1 MNDAA
6 ERPTTG
12 DRLRSAERVEPGR
25 TGLMWFAGALVLY
38 ALTAAIGPMWAD
50 SSKLAIYAL
59 HAYFPSLN
67 PGDHAGWTLLAHG
80 WLALIPWLSPWR
92 SLHLFS
98 ALGGAIAV
106 GLASAA
112 ALEKTGRQAAAHAT
126 GAMLLVALPVWWAST
141 LTETYSMAWALVCA
155 VAFLSARRTSGC
167 RGGIAIS
174 VMMGLAAGLAAAVH
188 SFTIILTFPYLAS
201 ERKTHWPII
210 ALALLVGAAP
220 LWTAA
225 FVSVVD
231 PLTGYQASGA
241 STWGWHLASFVEIR
255 RVAKGL
261 VTVSALVGLALGPLG
276 TAAIY
281 QNMRSA
287 SERPRSLVSIVC
299 LILLAGGLA
308 SYSPFRLHLMCGM
321 LVVGGILLFTPNLAP
336 RQRTAHVAIQSILY
350 LAVPFALT
358 ATGHGGAG
366 VRELP
371 GRINAWYFFSP
382 IKIWDSGPA
391 GYAQE
396 LLKMAPARAVI
407 FADFNVGAVLKLVQ
421 EDGRLRPDVTIRAT
435 AIDDALASA
444 DPASRIASEIARMD
458 ALGRPVVLADTWD
471 PYYRVSELR
480 RRHGLEFDS
489 CGPGLSVRRVPPDP
503 R

>member
-1 MNDAA
+1 MD
-6 ERPTTG
+6 EG
-12 DRLRSAERVEPGR
+12 SGPGR
-25 TGLMWFAGALVLY
+25 TGLSWFAAALVLY
-38 ALTAAIGPMWAD
+38 VSTAALGPMWAD

-98 ALGGAIAV
+98 ALCGATAV

-112 ALEKTGRQAAAHAT
+112 AQEKTGRPAAGHTT
-126 GAMLLVALPVWWAST
+126 GALLLVALPVWWAST
-141 LTETYSMAWALVCA
+141 LTETYAMAWAFICA
-155 VAFLSARRTSGC
+155 VAFLAARRSG
-167 RGGIAIS
+167 GGSNAVS
-174 VMMGLAAGLAAAVH
+174 AMMGLAAGLAAAVH
-188 SFTIILTFPYLAS
+188 SFTILLTAPYLVS
-201 ERKTHWPII
+201 ERKARWPII
-210 ALALLVGAAP
+210 ALTSLAGAAP
-220 LWTAA
+220 IWAAA

-241 STWGWHLASFVEIR
+241 STWSWHFTSFIEIR

-261 VTVSALVGLALGPLG
+261 VTVSAFLGLALGPLG
-276 TAAIY
+276 AAGLY
-281 QNMRSA
+281 RGVRNASA
-287 SERPRSLVSIVC
+287 RPPSLLSLVS

-308 SYSPFRLHLMCGM
+308 SYAPFRLHLMCGM
-321 LVVGGILLFTPNLAP
+321 LVVGGILLFTPDLTS
-336 RQRTAHVAIQSILY
+336 RQRTAHVALQSILY
-350 LAVPFALT
+350 LAIPFGLT

-382 IKIWDSGPA
+382 IKIRDTAPA

-396 LLKMAPARAVI
+396 LLTRAPAEAVVL
-407 FADFNVGAVLKLVQ
+407 ADFNAGAVLRLVQ
-421 EDGRLRPDVTIRAT
+421 EAGPLRPDVTIRAT
-435 AIDDALASA
+435 AIDDALASP
-444 DPASRIASEIARMD
+444 DPASTIAAEIARIE
-458 ALGRPVVLADTWD
+458 AIGKPVVLADTWD
-471 PYYRVSELR
+471 PYYKVSELR
-480 RRHGLEFDS
+480 QRHGLEFDS
-489 CGPGLSVRRVPPDP
+489 CGPGLAVRRVPHDH